1 MFEFLF
7 REKIFETSDSK
18 KKFEVGCKLKENHI
32 DYVLHSHS
40 GCTSCGVY
48 LECIG
53 ESCDVYRIVDVINEY
68 LRGKWLKVEVLFDNH
83 LNVIS
88 LL

>member
-1 MFEFLF
+1 MPTLHFNLIHEINQL
-7 REKIFETSDSK
+7 
-18 KKFEVGCKLKENHI
+18 LKQNHI
-32 DYVLHSHS
+32 DYVLHSYS

-53 ESCDVYRIVDVINEY
+53 EKCEIQKIVDIINEY
-68 LRGKWLKVEVLFDNH
+68 LKSKWLRVEVMIENH

>member
-1 MFEFLF
+1 MPTLHFNLIHEINQL
-7 REKIFETSDSK
+7 
-18 KKFEVGCKLKENHI
+18 LKQNHI

-48 LECIG
+48 LECVGKECEIQK
-53 ESCDVYRIVDVINEY
+53 IVDIMNEY
-68 LRGKWLKVEVLFDNH
+68 LKSKWLRVEVMIENH